1 MGYRGV
7 GVEEAR
13 SAKPETD
20 WFGRF
25 VEGRNDLEE
34 TKQNLE
40 ETKQNLEETKQ
51 NLEEGIVNN
60 LENAGNDLA
69 EAIVSKADAP
79 ETAAFMAPPQIL
91 QTLICPDG
99 SGSIAM
105 AGNKTGEVNIVRM
118 FIPPAPQLVVLALV
132 SLCLVSV
139 LYFATTALDADEPED
154 PGVLDS
160 FSSFQE
166 RKLNTGLDYN
176 SYFYQYGN
184 LGRRRKRSD
193 EEHELTAGLHN
204 KEVPRVREL

>member
-69 EAIVSKADAP
+69 EAIVSKKDDP
-79 ETAAFMAPPQIL
+79 EAASFMAPPQIL

-105 AGNKTGEVNIVRM
+105 AGNQTGEVNIVRM

-132 SLCLVSV
+132 SV
-139 LYFATTALDADEPED
+139 LYFATTALDGEEPED

-176 SYFYQYGN
+176 SYFYRYDN

-193 EEHELTAGLHN
+193 EEHELSAGLHN